1 MDDVVA
7 PPTPASESALKN
19 WRVKHS
25 TGTLEKKDFIEF
37 FQKESR
43 KYFEFQ
49 PDNGVGKYR
58 YVYVVF
64 VDILMLYT
72 HTFAYIHI
80 FTYIFIALTK
90 KPLFYL

>member
-49 PDNGVGKYR
+49 HDNGVDKHQTTLMRMKTVGLILLTET
-58 YVYVVF
+58 
-64 VDILMLYT
+64 DISTNFCDLWVNAMVL
-72 HTFAYIHI
+72 I
-80 FTYIFIALTK
+80 
-90 KPLFYL
+90 